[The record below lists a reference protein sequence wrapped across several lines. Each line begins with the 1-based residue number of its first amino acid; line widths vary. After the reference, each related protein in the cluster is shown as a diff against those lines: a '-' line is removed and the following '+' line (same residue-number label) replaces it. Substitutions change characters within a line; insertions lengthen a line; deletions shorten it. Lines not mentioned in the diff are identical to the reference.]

1 MGKRDK
7 IYEVITVKIAV
18 VGLGLIGGSF
28 CKAIKAYTQHTCL
41 GVGRDL
47 NSKSVQM
54 ALQADAIDKAIIPE
68 QLGEADLSIIC
79 LHPQGIIDFILNN
92 QQYFRPGS
100 IVIDAGGV
108 KESIVSA
115 VHDVLTARGVIFI
128 GCHPMAGREFSGFAY
143 SLPDLYKGASMI
155 LTPLDSVPE
164 DAKKTVEQL
173 ARDLKFGRIVYTTP
187 QEHDKTIAFTSQL
200 AHVVSSAYIKS
211 PTVKNESG
219 FSAGSFKD
227 LTRVA
232 KLNEDMWTELFLMN
246 QPALLY
252 EVDTIIRA
260 LQEYR
265 DALANQ
271 DAETLRGLLRDGR
284 LLKEWSLKHSIT
296 E

>member
-1 MGKRDK
+1 MQ
-7 IYEVITVKIAV
+7 IAV

-28 CKAIKAYTQHTCL
+28 CKAIKAYTHHTCL

-54 ALQADAIDKAIIPE
+54 ALHADAIDKAIIPE
-68 QLGEADLSIIC
+68 QLGAADLSIIC
-79 LHPQGIIDFILNN
+79 LHPQGIIDFILEN

-108 KESIVSA
+108 KESIVKA
-115 VHDVLTARGVIFI
+115 VQDVLAARGVIFI

-143 SLPDLYKGASMI
+143 SQADLYKGASMI
-155 LTPLDSVPE
+155 FTPVGEIPE
-164 DAKKTVEQL
+164 EKKKTVEQL
-173 ARDLKFGRIVYTTP
+173 ILELKFGRIVYTTP
-187 QEHDKTIAFTSQL
+187 EKHDQTIAFTSQL

-211 PTVKNESG
+211 PTVKEESG
-219 FSAGSFKD
+219 FSAGSFRD

-246 QPALLY
+246 RPALLY
-252 EVDTIIRA
+252 EIDTIMAA
-260 LQEYR
+260 LAEYR
-265 DALANQ
+265 DALADG
-271 DAETLRGLLRDGR
+271 DAERMRSLLRDGR
-284 LLKEWSLKHSIT
+284 ILKEWSLQHSIT

>member
-1 MGKRDK
+1 MCRRKPKRPW
-7 IYEVITVKIAV
+7 
-18 VGLGLIGGSF
+18 SSW
-28 CKAIKAYTQHTCL
+28 Q
-41 GVGRDL
+41 
-47 NSKSVQM
+47 
-54 ALQADAIDKAIIPE
+54 
-68 QLGEADLSIIC
+68 
-79 LHPQGIIDFILNN
+79 
-92 QQYFRPGS
+92 
-100 IVIDAGGV
+100 
-108 KESIVSA
+108 
-115 VHDVLTARGVIFI
+115 
-128 GCHPMAGREFSGFAY
+128 
-143 SLPDLYKGASMI
+143 
-155 LTPLDSVPE
+155 
-164 DAKKTVEQL
+164 
-173 ARDLKFGRIVYTTP
+173 RDLKFGRIVYTTP

-265 DALANQ
+265 QALANH
-271 DAETLRGLLRDGR
+271 DAETLRELLRDGR
-284 LLKEWSLKHSIT
+284 LLKEWSLQHSIT

>member
-1 MGKRDK
+1 M
-7 IYEVITVKIAV
+7 KIAV

-28 CKAIKAYTQHTCL
+28 CKAIKAYTSHTCL

-54 ALQADAIDKAIIPE
+54 ALHDDAIDKAIIPE
-68 QLGEADLSIIC
+68 ELGEADLSIIC
-79 LHPQGIIDFILNN
+79 LHPQGIIQFIKDNA
-92 QQYFRPGS
+92 QYFRPGS

-108 KESIVSA
+108 KESIVSE
-115 VHDVLTARGVIFI
+115 VDTILQERGVIFI
-128 GCHPMAGREFSGFAY
+128 GCHPMAGREFSGYAY
-143 SLPDLYKGASMI
+143 SLPDLYKGASI
-155 LTPLDSVPE
+155 IFTPSDYVPD
-164 DAKKTVEQL
+164 DAKKVVEQL
-173 ARDLKFGRIVYTTP
+173 ARDLKFGRVVYTTP
-187 QEHDKTIAFTSQL
+187 KEHDQNIAFTSQL

-211 PTVKNESG
+211 PTMRHESG

-246 QPALLY
+246 QDALLY
-252 EVDTIIRA
+252 EVDTIIHS

-265 DALANQ
+265 DALAGA
-271 DAETLRGLLRDGR
+271 DEEGLRSLLRDGR
-284 LLKEWSLKHSIT
+284 ILKEWSLAHSIQ

>member
-1 MGKRDK
+1 M
-7 IYEVITVKIAV
+7 KIAV

-28 CKAIKAYTQHTCL
+28 CKAIKAYTDHICL

-54 ALQADAIDKAIIPE
+54 ALHDDAIDKAIIPE
-68 QLGEADLSIIC
+68 ELGEADLSIIC
-79 LHPQGIIDFILNN
+79 LHPQGIIRFIKENL
-92 QQYFRPGS
+92 QHFRPGS

-108 KESIVSA
+108 KESIVKE
-115 VHDVLTARGVIFI
+115 VEHLLQERGVIFI
-128 GCHPMAGREFSGFAY
+128 GCHPMAGREFSGYAY
-143 SLPDLYKGASMI
+143 SLPDLYKGASI
-155 LTPLDSVPE
+155 IFTPSEYVPDE
-164 DAKKTVEQL
+164 AKKTVEQL
-173 ARDLKFGRIVYTTP
+173 ARDLKFGRVVYTTP
-187 QEHDKTIAFTSQL
+187 QEHDRVIAFTSQL

-211 PTVKNESG
+211 PTMRNESG

-246 QPALLY
+246 QDALLF
-252 EVDTIIRA
+252 EVDTIIHS

-265 DALANQ
+265 DALAAA
-271 DAETLRGLLRDGR
+271 DEEGMRSLLRDGR
-284 LLKEWSLKHSIT
+284 LLKEWSLEHSIK

>member
-1 MGKRDK
+1 M
-7 IYEVITVKIAV
+7 KIAV

-28 CKAIKAYTQHTCL
+28 CKAIKAYTNHICL

-54 ALQADAIDKAIIPE
+54 ALHDDAIDKAIIPE
-68 QLGEADLSIIC
+68 ELGEADLSIIC
-79 LHPQGIIDFILNN
+79 LHPQGIIRFIKENA
-92 QQYFRPGS
+92 QHFRPGS

-108 KESIVSA
+108 KESIVKE
-115 VHDVLTARGVIFI
+115 VDDILKERGVIFI
-128 GCHPMAGREFSGFAY
+128 GCHPMAGREFSGYAY
-143 SLPDLYKGASMI
+143 SLPDLYKGASI
-155 LTPLDSVPE
+155 IFTPSDYVPD
-164 DAKKTVEQL
+164 DAKKVVEQL
-173 ARDLKFGRIVYTTP
+173 ARDLKFGRVVYTTP
-187 QEHDKTIAFTSQL
+187 QEHDQNIAFTSQL

-211 PTVKNESG
+211 PTMRHESG

-246 QPALLY
+246 QKALLY
-252 EVDTIIRA
+252 EVDTIIQS

-265 DALANQ
+265 DALAEA
-271 DAETLRGLLRDGR
+271 DEKGLHTLLRDGR
-284 LLKEWSLKHSIT
+284 ILKEWSLAHSIQ

>member
-1 MGKRDK
+1 M
-7 IYEVITVKIAV
+7 KIAV

-28 CKAIKAYTQHTCL
+28 CKAIKEYTNHTCL

-54 ALQADAIDKAIIPE
+54 ALLTDAIDRAIVPE
-68 QLGEADLSIIC
+68 ELGEADLSIIC
-79 LHPQGIIDFILNN
+79 LHPQGIIDFIKEN

-108 KESIVSA
+108 KEAIVSE
-115 VHDVLTARGVIFI
+115 VDDILRERGVIFI

-143 SLPDLYKGASMI
+143 SLPDLYKGASI
-155 LTPLDSVPE
+155 IFTPSDYVPDE
-164 DAKKTVEQL
+164 AKKIVEQL
-173 ARDLKFGRIVYTTP
+173 ARELKFGRVVYTTP

-211 PTVKNESG
+211 PTMRQESG
-219 FSAGSFKD
+219 FSAGSFQD

-232 KLNEDMWTELFLMN
+232 KLNEDMWTELFMMN
-246 QPALLY
+246 QPALQHEL
-252 EVDTIIRA
+252 EIIIA
-260 LQEYR
+260 SLQQYR
-265 DALANQ
+265 DALDTR
-271 DAETLRGLLRDGR
+271 DAEKLHELLKEGR
-284 LLKEWSLKHSIT
+284 ILKEWSLAHSIT

>member
-1 MGKRDK
+1 
-7 IYEVITVKIAV
+7 
-18 VGLGLIGGSF
+18 
-28 CKAIKAYTQHTCL
+28 
-41 GVGRDL
+41 
-47 NSKSVQM
+47 M
-54 ALQADAIDKAIIPE
+54 ALQEDAIDKAIIPE
-68 QLGEADLSIIC
+68 QLGEADMSIIC
-79 LHPQGIIDFILNN
+79 LHPQGIIDFLLEH

-115 VHDVLTARGVIFI
+115 VQGVLSERGVIFL

-155 LTPLDSVPE
+155 LTPMGDIPE
-164 DAKKTVEQL
+164 EAKHTVEQL

-187 QEHDKTIAFTSQL
+187 GEHDKIIAFTSQL

-232 KLNEDMWTELFLMN
+232 KLNEDMWTELFFMN
-246 QPALLY
+246 QSALLY
-252 EVDTIIRA
+252 EVDHIIES

-265 DALANQ
+265 NALAKK
-271 DAETLRGLLRDGR
+271 DGETMRRLLREGR
-284 LLKEWSLKHSIT
+284 ELKEWSLEHAIT
-296 E
+296 EA

>member
-1 MGKRDK
+1 M
-7 IYEVITVKIAV
+7 KIAV

-28 CKAIKAYTQHTCL
+28 CKAIKAYTSHTCL

-54 ALQADAIDKAIIPE
+54 ALHDDAIDKAIIPE
-68 QLGEADLSIIC
+68 ELGEADLSIIC
-79 LHPQGIIDFILNN
+79 LHPQGIIKFLKENAH
-92 QQYFRPGS
+92 YFRPGS

-108 KESIVSA
+108 KESIVTE
-115 VHDVLTARGVIFI
+115 VDDLLREKGVIFI
-128 GCHPMAGREFSGFAY
+128 GCHPMAGREFSGYAY
-143 SLPDLYKGASMI
+143 SLPDLYKGASI
-155 LTPLDSVPE
+155 IFTPSDYVPDE
-164 DAKKTVEQL
+164 AKKVVEQL
-173 ARDLKFGRIVYTTP
+173 ARDLKFGRVVYTTP
-187 QEHDKTIAFTSQL
+187 QEHDQNIAFTSQL

-211 PTVKNESG
+211 PTMRNESG

-246 QPALLY
+246 QKALLY
-252 EVDTIIRA
+252 EVDTIIHS

-265 DALANQ
+265 DALAGA
-271 DAETLRGLLRDGR
+271 DEEGLRSLLRDGR
-284 LLKEWSLKHSIT
+284 ILKEWSLAHSIQ

>member
-1 MGKRDK
+1 M
-7 IYEVITVKIAV
+7 KIAV

-28 CKAIKAYTQHTCL
+28 CKAIKAYTNHTCL
-41 GVGRDL
+41 GVGRSI
-47 NSKSVQM
+47 NSKAVQL
-54 ALQADAIDKAIIPE
+54 ALHADAIDQAIIPE
-68 QLGEADLSIIC
+68 ELGQVDLTIVC
-79 LHPQGIIDFILNN
+79 LHPQGIIDFILEN
-92 QQYFRPGS
+92 QQQFRPGS

-115 VHDVLTARGVIFI
+115 VNDVLRERGVTFI
-128 GCHPMAGREFSGFAY
+128 GAHPMAGREFSGFAY
-143 SLPDLYKGASMI
+143 SLPDLYKGASLI
-155 LTPLDSVPE
+155 LTPVGDVPE
-164 DAKKTVEQL
+164 EAKKTVEQL

-232 KLNEDMWTELFLMN
+232 KLNEDMWTELFMMN
-246 QPALLY
+246 KPALLF
-252 EVDTIIRA
+252 EIDNIIQELQNYRNA
-260 LQEYR
+260 LTEG
-265 DALANQ
+265 DAQ
-271 DAETLRGLLRDGR
+271 TMHDLLRDGR
-284 LLKEWSLKHSIT
+284 ELKEWSLQHANK

>member
-1 MGKRDK
+1 M
-7 IYEVITVKIAV
+7 KIAV

-28 CKAIKAYTQHTCL
+28 CKAIKAYTNHTCL

-54 ALQADAIDKAIIPE
+54 ALHADAIDQAIIPE
-68 QLGEADLSIIC
+68 ELGQADLSIIC
-79 LHPQGIIDFILNN
+79 LHPQGIIDFILEN

-115 VHDVLTARGVIFI
+115 VEDVLRQRGIIFI

-155 LTPLDSVPE
+155 LTPAEDVPE
-164 DAKKTVEQL
+164 QARRTVEQL

-187 QEHDKTIAFTSQL
+187 KEHDQAIAFTSQL

-211 PTVKNESG
+211 PTLKNESG

-246 QPALLY
+246 QDALLY
-252 EVDTIIRA
+252 EVDTIIGS

-271 DAETLRGLLRDGR
+271 DEERMRALLRDGR
-284 LLKEWSLKHSIT
+284 ILKEWSLKQSVQ

>member
-1 MGKRDK
+1 M
-7 IYEVITVKIAV
+7 KIAV

-54 ALQADAIDKAIIPE
+54 ALQEDAIDKAIIPE

-79 LHPQGIIDFILNN
+79 LHPQGIIDFILAN

-108 KESIVSA
+108 KERIVEA
-115 VHDVLTARGVIFI
+115 VQDALTARGVIFI

-143 SLPDLYKGASMI
+143 SLPDLYKGASLI
-155 LTPLDSVPE
+155 LTPQSAVPE
-164 DAKKTVEQL
+164 EAKKVVEQL

-232 KLNEDMWTELFLMN
+232 KLNEDMWTDLFLMN
-246 QPALLY
+246 RSALLY
-252 EVDTIIRA
+252 EVDTIIGA

-265 DALANQ
+265 EALADQ
-271 DAETLRGLLRDGR
+271 DAERLRALLRDGR
-284 LLKEWSLKHSIT
+284 ILKEWSLKHSIT

>member
-1 MGKRDK
+1 M
-7 IYEVITVKIAV
+7 KIAV

-28 CKAIKAYTQHTCL
+28 CKAIKEYTHHICL
-41 GVGRDL
+41 GVGRDI

-54 ALQADAIDKAIIPE
+54 ALHADAIDKAIIPE

-79 LHPQGIIDFILNN
+79 LHPQGIIDFITEN

-108 KESIVSA
+108 KESIVS
-115 VHDVLTARGVIFI
+115 VVQPILEARGVIFI

-155 LTPLDSVPE
+155 LTPVGNVPE
-164 DAKKTVEQL
+164 DAKRTVEQL

-187 QEHDKTIAFTSQL
+187 QEHDRTIAFTSQL

-211 PTVKNESG
+211 PTVKKESG

-232 KLNEDMWTELFLMN
+232 KLNEDMWTDLFLMN
-246 QPALLY
+246 QPALLA
-252 EVDTIIRA
+252 EVDTIINA

-265 DALANQ
+265 TALADK
-271 DAETLRGLLRDGR
+271 DAETMRTLLREGR
-284 LLKEWSLKHSIT
+284 ELKEWSLQHNIT
-296 E
+296 EDE

>member
-1 MGKRDK
+1 M
-7 IYEVITVKIAV
+7 KIAV

-28 CKAIKAYTQHTCL
+28 CKAIKAYTNHTCL
-41 GVGRDL
+41 GVGRSI
-47 NSKSVQM
+47 NSKAVQL
-54 ALQADAIDKAIIPE
+54 ALHADAIDQAIIPE
-68 QLGEADLSIIC
+68 ELGQVDLTIVC
-79 LHPQGIIDFILNN
+79 LHPQGIIDFILEN
-92 QQYFRPGS
+92 QQQFRPGS

-115 VHDVLTARGVIFI
+115 VNDVLRERGVTFI
-128 GCHPMAGREFSGFAY
+128 GAHPMAGREFSGFAY
-143 SLPDLYKGASMI
+143 SLPDLYKGASLI
-155 LTPLDSVPE
+155 LTPVGDVPE
-164 DAKKTVEQL
+164 EAKKTVEQL

-232 KLNEDMWTELFLMN
+232 KLNEDMWTELFMMN
-246 QPALLY
+246 KPALLF
-252 EVDTIIRA
+252 EIDNIIQELQNYRNA
-260 LQEYR
+260 LTEGDVQTMR
-265 DALANQ
+265 D
-271 DAETLRGLLRDGR
+271 LLRDGR
-284 LLKEWSLKHSIT
+284 ELKEWSLQHANK

>member
-1 MGKRDK
+1 M
-7 IYEVITVKIAV
+7 KIAV

-28 CKAIKAYTQHTCL
+28 CKAIKAYTNHTCL
-41 GVGRDL
+41 GVGRSI
-47 NSKSVQM
+47 NSKAVQL
-54 ALQADAIDKAIIPE
+54 ALHADAIDQAIIPE
-68 QLGEADLSIIC
+68 ELGQVDLTIVC
-79 LHPQGIIDFILNN
+79 LHPQGIIDFILEN
-92 QQYFRPGS
+92 QQQFRPGS

-115 VHDVLTARGVIFI
+115 VNDVLRERGVTFI
-128 GCHPMAGREFSGFAY
+128 GAHPMAGREFSGFAY
-143 SLPDLYKGASMI
+143 SLPDLYKGASLI
-155 LTPLDSVPE
+155 LTPVGDVPE

-232 KLNEDMWTELFLMN
+232 KLNEDMWTELFMMN
-246 QPALLY
+246 KPALLF
-252 EVDTIIRA
+252 EIDNIIQELQNYRNA
-260 LQEYR
+260 LTEG
-265 DALANQ
+265 DAQAMH
-271 DAETLRGLLRDGR
+271 DLLRDGR
-284 LLKEWSLKHSIT
+284 ELKEWSLQHANK

>member
-1 MGKRDK
+1 M
-7 IYEVITVKIAV
+7 KIAV

-28 CKAIKAYTQHTCL
+28 CKAIKVYTNHTCL
-41 GVGRDL
+41 GVGRSI
-47 NSKSVQM
+47 NSKAVQL
-54 ALQADAIDKAIIPE
+54 ALHADAIDQAIIPE
-68 QLGEADLSIIC
+68 ELGQVDLTIVC
-79 LHPQGIIDFILNN
+79 LHPQGIIDFILEN
-92 QQYFRPGS
+92 QQQFRPGS

-115 VHDVLTARGVIFI
+115 VNDVLRERGVTFI
-128 GCHPMAGREFSGFAY
+128 GAHPMAGREFSGFAY
-143 SLPDLYKGASMI
+143 SLPDLYKGASLI
-155 LTPLDSVPE
+155 LTPVGDVPE

-232 KLNEDMWTELFLMN
+232 KLNEDMWTELFMMN
-246 QPALLY
+246 KPALLF
-252 EVDTIIRA
+252 EIDNIIQELQNYRNA
-260 LQEYR
+260 LTEGDVQTMH
-265 DALANQ
+265 D
-271 DAETLRGLLRDGR
+271 LLRDGR
-284 LLKEWSLKHSIT
+284 ELKEWSLQHANK

>member
-1 MGKRDK
+1 MQ
-7 IYEVITVKIAV
+7 IAV

-28 CKAIKAYTQHTCL
+28 CKAIKAYTHHTCL

-54 ALQADAIDKAIIPE
+54 ALHADAIDKAIIPE
-68 QLGEADLSIIC
+68 QLGAADLSIIC
-79 LHPQGIIDFILNN
+79 LHPQGIIDFILEN

-108 KESIVSA
+108 KESIVKA
-115 VHDVLTARGVIFI
+115 VQDVLAARGVIFI

-143 SLPDLYKGASMI
+143 SQADLYKGASMI
-155 LTPLDSVPE
+155 FTPVGEIPE
-164 DAKKTVEQL
+164 EKKKTVEQL
-173 ARDLKFGRIVYTTP
+173 MLELKFGRIVYTTP
-187 QEHDKTIAFTSQL
+187 EKHDQTIAFTSQL

-211 PTVKNESG
+211 PTVKEESG
-219 FSAGSFKD
+219 FSAGSFRD

-252 EVDTIIRA
+252 EIDTIMAA
-260 LQEYR
+260 LAEYR
-265 DALANQ
+265 DALA
-271 DAETLRGLLRDGR
+271 DGDGERMRSLLRDGR
-284 LLKEWSLKHSIT
+284 ILKEWSLQHSIT

>member
-1 MGKRDK
+1 M
-7 IYEVITVKIAV
+7 KIAV

-54 ALQADAIDKAIIPE
+54 ALQVDAIDKAIIPE

-79 LHPQGIIDFILNN
+79 LHPQGIIDFILAN

-108 KESIVSA
+108 KERIVEA
-115 VHDVLTARGVIFI
+115 VQDVLTARGVIFM

-143 SLPDLYKGASMI
+143 SLPDLYKGASLI
-155 LTPLDSVPE
+155 LTPRDDVPE
-164 DAKKTVEQL
+164 EAKKVVEQL

-232 KLNEDMWTELFLMN
+232 KLNEDMWTDLFLMN
-246 QPALLY
+246 RSALLY
-252 EVDTIIRA
+252 EVDTIIGA

-265 DALANQ
+265 EALADQ
-271 DAETLRGLLRDGR
+271 DAERLRALLRNGR
-284 LLKEWSLKHSIT
+284 ILKEWSLEHSIT

>member
-1 MGKRDK
+1 M
-7 IYEVITVKIAV
+7 KIAV

-28 CKAIKAYTQHTCL
+28 CKAVKAYTNHTCL
-41 GVGRDL
+41 GVGRSI
-47 NSKSVQM
+47 NSKAVQL
-54 ALQADAIDKAIIPE
+54 ALHADAIDQAIIPE
-68 QLGEADLSIIC
+68 ELGQVDLTIVC
-79 LHPQGIIDFILNN
+79 LHPQGIIDFILEN
-92 QQYFRPGS
+92 QQQFRPGS

-115 VHDVLTARGVIFI
+115 VNDVLRERGVTFI
-128 GCHPMAGREFSGFAY
+128 GAHPMAGREFSGFAY
-143 SLPDLYKGASMI
+143 SLPDLYKGASLI
-155 LTPLDSVPE
+155 LTPVGDVPE
-164 DAKKTVEQL
+164 EAKKTVEQL

-232 KLNEDMWTELFLMN
+232 KLNEDMWTELFMMN
-246 QPALLY
+246 KPALLF
-252 EVDTIIRA
+252 EIDNIIQELQNYRNA
-260 LQEYR
+260 LTEG
-265 DALANQ
+265 DAQ
-271 DAETLRGLLRDGR
+271 TMHDLLRDGR
-284 LLKEWSLKHSIT
+284 ELKEWSLQHANK

>member
-1 MGKRDK
+1 M
-7 IYEVITVKIAV
+7 KIAV

-28 CKAIKAYTQHTCL
+28 CKAIKAYTDHICL

-54 ALQADAIDKAIIPE
+54 ALHDDAIDKAIIPE
-68 QLGEADLSIIC
+68 ELGEADLSIIC
-79 LHPQGIIDFILNN
+79 LHPQGIIRFIKENL
-92 QQYFRPGS
+92 QYFRPGS

-108 KESIVSA
+108 KESIVKE
-115 VHDVLTARGVIFI
+115 VEHLLQERGVIFI
-128 GCHPMAGREFSGFAY
+128 GCHPMAGREFSGYAY
-143 SLPDLYKGASMI
+143 SLPDLYKGASI
-155 LTPLDSVPE
+155 IFTPSEQVPDE
-164 DAKKTVEQL
+164 AKKTVEQL
-173 ARDLKFGRIVYTTP
+173 ARDLKFGRVVYTTP
-187 QEHDKTIAFTSQL
+187 QEHDRVIAFTSQL

-211 PTVKNESG
+211 PTMRNESG

-246 QPALLY
+246 QDALLF
-252 EVDTIIRA
+252 EVDTIIQS

-265 DALANQ
+265 DALAAA
-271 DAETLRGLLRDGR
+271 DEEGMRSLLRDGR
-284 LLKEWSLKHSIT
+284 LLKEWSLEHSIK